1 MDELTT
7 ILRKIR
13 TRYRWIDGLAAA
25 QRSLWLAA
33 AFMLLLQI
41 VGRLLPVE
49 NLYLWTLLPL
59 ALWLAVI
66 PILTLTRRFPILRA
80 AQRADIDLRLYERL
94 SSALEL
100 SQSSDK
106 PGYTF
111 PPVLLQA
118 QQADALQAARAVNP
132 QRDLPFAWYRRP
144 LITTAVLGALTLIS
158 FFFPNPMDAVL
169 AERRAVALEAEKQAQ
184 HIEDLS
190 QELAGENALTPEE
203 REELA
208 RQLEQ
213 LAAQLRANPGD
224 LEQALADLARM
235 QQGLT
240 ERRNPNAAALQAN
253 LENLA
258 QRLQNLAGIP
268 SDPQQDAAS
277 TASQALG
284 LLAEQLAQ
292 QFAEMDPEQ
301 RQQAAAELGALSA
314 QAALAGDQGLAQA
327 LSSLAQALQANN
339 ASAIQS
345 SSAQVQ
351 QALAQT
357 SQALSAQ
364 QALQQ
369 AAQQLQQS
377 QQALAQAAQTAA
389 QANAYPGQ
397 NPRPNGSPGQTGSP
411 GQNPGQGQN
420 GAPGAQPGSSP
431 GSGQAGSGG
440 SQANTLPP
448 ATSSGQAGRPQ
459 GNRSGTTGQL
469 GEQVYAPWIRPGS
482 SGEELFIPGQDSN
495 QGQTTSSEGSSPSAG
510 AGDQALTPYYDV
522 YYQYY
527 NAANQ
532 AIQQGAVPASLTD
545 YVREYFSQLEP

>member
-33 AFMLLLQI
+33 TFMLLIQI
-41 VGRLLPVE
+41 LGRLLPVE

-59 ALWLAVI
+59 ALWLAAI

-80 AQRADIDLRLYERL
+80 AMRADIDLNLYERL

-118 QQADALQAARAVNP
+118 QQADSLQAARAVSP

-144 LITTAVLGALTLIS
+144 LITAAVLCALTLVSI
-158 FFFPNPMDAVL
+158 FLPNPMDAVL
-169 AERRAVALEAEKQAQ
+169 AERRAVAHEANTQAQ
-184 HIEDLS
+184 QIEALS
-190 QELAGENALTPEE
+190 QQLAGEDALLPEE
-203 REELA
+203 REELE

-235 QQGLT
+235 QQELA
-240 ERRNPNAAALQAN
+240 ERRDPNAAAIQAN

-258 QRLQNLAGIP
+258 QRLQNLAGLP
-268 SDPQQDAAS
+268 ADPQQEAAS
-277 TASQALG
+277 AASQALG
-284 LLAEQLAQ
+284 ILAEQLAQ
-292 QFAEMDPEQ
+292 QASEMDPEQ

-377 QQALAQAAQTAA
+377 QQALAQAAQSAA
-389 QANAYPGQ
+389 QANANSGQKPGQ
-397 NPRPNGSPGQTGSP
+397 SGSP

-431 GSGQAGSGG
+431 GSGQVGGGG

-469 GEQVYAPWIRPGS
+469 DEQVYAPWIRPGS

-510 AGDQALTPYYDV
+510 AGAQALTSYYDV
-522 YYQYY
+522 FYQYY

-532 AIQQGAVPASLTD
+532 AIQQGAVPASLAD